1 MRRVRP
7 HNGLMNRI
15 HLLSD
20 ELISQIAAGEVIE
33 RPASALKEL
42 VENSVDAGASQIA
55 VELEEAGLKK
65 IRVVD
70 NGCGMSEADARM
82 AFTRHATSKIGHLED
97 LFSIRSLGFRG
108 EALASIASVARV
120 QLKTRRAEDRVG
132 TQVDMDAG
140 KEMSLEACA
149 CSVGTDITVL
159 ALFHATPARKKY
171 MKTLSTEFG
180 HCFELLSQ
188 IAMAHPR
195 VGFRLMKDGELV
207 FDLPADQ
214 DLKERIHTL
223 YGGGTAEALLPL
235 RYQQSNLMISGFVGK
250 PELSR
255 SSRKYQFLFVNG
267 RAIDSRLVGRA
278 VEDAFHSLL
287 MTDKHPWFAVNID
300 IDPTFVDVNVHPR
313 KLEVKFV
320 NSQEVF
326 RAVFGAAQHALQSSM
341 LAPVLGAAG
350 TGARLTGLDGWA
362 TQALELTPQI
372 LELTPRGFERSAVD
386 ENAGP
391 QPELLF
397 RPLAQVA
404 RCYIVAESEEGLVLI
419 DQHAAHE
426 RVRYARLM
434 KAMEE
439 KKPIL
444 QPLLTPLQ
452 LDLGVESVQLLSEHL
467 DEFAALGF
475 EIEAFGGNTYLI
487 RAVPDGLQKRD
498 PERVLKE
505 VLADVLRD
513 ERQKVLPVREA
524 LVTSAACRG
533 AIMFG
538 DALSLLEM
546 EALVRDMAVT
556 PNFSHCPHGRPAVIT
571 WSYGK
576 LEELFKRKNF

>member
-1 MRRVRP
+1 
-7 HNGLMNRI
+7 MNRI

-33 RPASALKEL
+33 RPASAVKEL
-42 VENSVDAGASQIA
+42 VENSLDAGATRIA
-55 VELEEAGLKK
+55 VKLEEGGLQK

-70 NGCGMSEADARM
+70 DGLGMNEADARM
-82 AFTRHATSKIGHLED
+82 AFMRHATSKIGNLED

-108 EALASIASVARV
+108 EALASIASIARV
-120 QLKTRRAEDRVG
+120 TLKTRHADERVG
-132 TQVDMDAG
+132 MRIEMDAG
-140 KEMSLEACA
+140 KVLSEEAAA
-149 CSVGTDITVL
+149 CERGTEITIL
-159 ALFHATPARKKY
+159 SLFHSTPARKKY
-171 MKTLSTEFG
+171 MKSVGTEYA
-180 HCFELLSQ
+180 HCFDLLCQ
-188 IAMAHPR
+188 LAMAHPA

-207 FDLPADQ
+207 FDLPAGN
-214 DLKERIHTL
+214 DLRERIHVL
-223 YGGGTAEALLPL
+223 YGGSIANALVPVT
-235 RYQQSNLMISGFVGK
+235 YGQSNLMIGGFVGK

-267 RAIDSRLVGRA
+267 RPIDSRLVGRA

-287 MTDKHPWFAVNID
+287 MTDKHPWFALNIE

-320 NSQEVF
+320 NSQEVY
-326 RAVFGAAQHALQSSM
+326 RAVFGAAQHALQSVT
-341 LAPVLGAAG
+341 LAPVFGGAAG
-350 TGARLTGLDGWA
+350 GAAPMAAASFEMTFGERM
-362 TQALELTPQI
+362 ELVREGR
-372 LELTPRGFERSAVD
+372 ELGSQTR
-386 ENAGP
+386 
-391 QPELLF
+391 ELLF

-404 RCYIVAESEEGLVLI
+404 NCYIVAEGEEGLVLI

-434 KAMEE
+434 KALEE
-439 KKPIL
+439 KVPLL

-452 LDLGVESVQLLSEHL
+452 LDLGVESVQLLSNHL
-467 DEFAALGF
+467 DEFLALGF
-475 EIEAFGGNTYLI
+475 EIEAFGGNTFLV
-487 RAVPDGLQKRD
+487 RAVPDGLQKKD

-505 VLADVLRD
+505 VLADVSRD
-513 ERQKVLPVREA
+513 TRGKVLPVREA

-533 AIMFG
+533 AIKFG
-538 DALSLLEM
+538 DALTMMEM

-556 PNFSHCPHGRPAVIT
+556 PNFDHCPHGRPAVLT